1 MDIFL
6 TKVVC
11 YFSNTP
17 INSLMYRT
25 FFSKKGLE
33 ILEDQSDT
41 FLECQM
47 CTEKICRFRRCSDL
61 LNSSIYCNS
70 TNNCHSHITGH
81 LTTSQGRFSAS
92 TFMSNHLTSEE
103 LFASTASTRY
113 SATDPSPSTHYT
125 QQMSSNSFGDINK
138 KFDKVLFLS
147 S

>member
-1 MDIFL
+1 
-6 TKVVC
+6 
-11 YFSNTP
+11 
-17 INSLMYRT
+17 MYRT

-70 TNNCHSHITGH
+70 TNNFHSHITGH
-81 LTTSQGRFSAS
+81 LTTSHGRFSAS